1 MKENDKNKYIVTFF
15 HYKTKK
21 NCNPQKIV
29 IPLNGTETAHNQ
41 NTPYMDIETVKNN
54 FFEIRRRKGLKWADL
69 AAAAGMKSHTQL
81 INFFSGSNMTLA
93 SLDKLAG
100 LLGVQPYELLKPAAD
115 QDEAAQDQG
124 AAAQIICPHCGKPVQ
139 IIVK

>member
-1 MKENDKNKYIVTFF
+1 
-15 HYKTKK
+15 
-21 NCNPQKIV
+21 
-29 IPLNGTETAHNQ
+29 
-41 NTPYMDIETVKNN
+41 MDIETVKNN

-100 LLGVQPYELLKPAAD
+100 LLGVQPYELLKPA
-115 QDEAAQDQG
+115 QDPRQPGEAAQDQG
-124 AAAQIICPHCGKPVQ
+124 AAVQIICPHCGKAVTLL
-139 IIVK
+139 VDK